1 MQGSLFDDDEL
12 FSAAEPAPQAPA
24 PTRNLADLFARLAR
38 SKFRSSF
45 RLNAKDLAIVD
56 AKGMATLRRHA
67 AEIVSKRIA
76 PAVIAND
83 GRQTPMRHG
92 TSPIFIAQHATG
104 CCCRGCLYK
113 WHGIAP
119 GTELTAAQQ
128 QYIVDV
134 IMEWISR
141 QLAAAR

>member
-1 MQGSLFDDDEL
+1 MQGSLFDDDD
-12 FSAAEPAPQAPA
+12 FFCAEQTPKVPA
-24 PTRNLADLFARLAR
+24 PTHNLSALFARLAR

-45 RLNAKDLAIVD
+45 YLNAKDLAIVD

-113 WHGIAP
+113 WHGIVP

-134 IMEWISR
+134 ITEWIRR
-141 QLAAAR
+141 QLAITH